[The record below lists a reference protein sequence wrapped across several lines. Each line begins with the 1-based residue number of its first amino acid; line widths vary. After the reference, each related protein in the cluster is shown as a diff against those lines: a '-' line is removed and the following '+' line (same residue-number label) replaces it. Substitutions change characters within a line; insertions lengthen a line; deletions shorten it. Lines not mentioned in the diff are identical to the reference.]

1 MLFNS
6 YFFLLVFLPLVIAG
20 FYGLGRAFGQ
30 TGGLVWLIA
39 ASLVFYASWELSYL
53 WLLLASMA
61 FNYTA
66 AACIRQMPSYKKQVV
81 WIAVLANVTLLFY
94 FKLVI
99 AVFADNGAAFSTTHH
114 LLIPLGISFIIF
126 QQIAFLV
133 DTYKGRFKAYGPLE
147 YGLFIVFFPQL
158 IMGPIVH
165 FRELLP
171 QLRSDR
177 LLRWSADNFSVGL
190 SIFIVGLFKKV
201 VLADS
206 IAPFVDGVYASVA
219 EGQAIASVDAWTA
232 ALGFTLQIYFDFSA
246 YADMA
251 IGLARMLNINL
262 PLNFDAP
269 YRAVDRFDYWRR
281 WHISFGAFMRQYVFF
296 PLARAKR
303 FRVGQ
308 VGALALTTLLSGF
321 WHGLGATFIVWG
333 ALQSLLMLG
342 VHYRGTIA
350 RKLGLNAQ
358 HRRFPW
364 LSMLTTFLITVLLG
378 VLFRSSDLQ
387 VAFGVYEQMIT
398 AIQTVLSGN
407 FSALYHDVNRQL
419 DHMALLNLA
428 LMMLVVWAMPST
440 HRLFANYWT
449 ALDQRT
455 ARPEKTTPDLLPLLL
470 IGQFSLNRAWAMVVA
485 AMLCGALIFMS
496 GSSRFIYYQF

>member
-20 FYGLGRAFGQ
+20 FFGLGRVFGP
-30 TGGLVWLIA
+30 TVGLLWLILV
-39 ASLVFYASWELSYL
+39 SLVFYASWEVSYL
-53 WLLLASMA
+53 GLLLASMA
-61 FNYTA
+61 FNYAA
-66 AACIRQMPSYKKQVV
+66 AACIRQAPRYRKLCL
-81 WIAVLANVTLLFY
+81 WIAVLANVSLLFY

-114 LLIPLGISFIIF
+114 LLIPLGISFITF

-133 DTYKGRFKAYGPLE
+133 DTYKGRFKAYSPLE
-147 YGLFIVFFPQL
+147 YVLFIVFFPQL
-158 IMGPIVH
+158 VMGPIVH

-177 LLRWSADNFSVGL
+177 LLRWSADNFSIGL

-206 IAPFVDGVYASVA
+206 IAPFVDGVYSSVA

-281 WHISFGAFMRQYVFF
+281 WHISFGAFMRQYVFY

-303 FRVGQ
+303 FRVGH

-342 VHYRGTIA
+342 VHYRGLLA
-350 RKLGLNAQ
+350 RKLGLSASGSISQ
-358 HRRFPW
+358 WP
-364 LSMLTTFLITVLLG
+364 SMLLTFLITILLG
-378 VLFRSSDLQ
+378 VLFRSGDLQ
-387 VAFGVYEQMIT
+387 VAFGMYERMIV
-398 AIQTVLSGN
+398 AAQTVLGGN
-407 FSALYHDVNRQL
+407 IAALYHDVGRQL
-419 DHMALLNLA
+419 DHMVILNLA
-428 LMMLVVWAMPST
+428 VMMLVVWAMPST
-440 HRLFANYWT
+440 HRLFANHWT

-455 ARPEKTTPDLLPLLL
+455 ARPKKTAPDLLPLVS
-470 IGQFSLNRAWAMVVA
+470 ISHFKLNRAWAMVLA
-485 AMLCGALIFMS
+485 AMLCCALIFMS

>member
-6 YFFLLVFLPLVIAG
+6 YLFLLIFLPLVIAG
-20 FYGLGRAFGQ
+20 FYGTARAFGRH
-30 TGGLVWLIA
+30 GGLLWLIV

-53 WLLLASMA
+53 WLLLASLV
-61 FNYTA
+61 FNYA
-66 AACIRQMPSYKKQVV
+66 AATAIRRAPDYSKPLL
-81 WIAVLANVTLLFY
+81 WIAILANVSLLFY

-99 AVFADNGAAFSTTHH
+99 AVVADNGAAFSTTHH
-114 LLIPLGISFIIF
+114 LLIPLGISFITF

-133 DTYKGRFKAYGPLE
+133 DTYKGRLKEGSALE
-147 YGLFIVFFPQL
+147 YVLFITFFPQL

-165 FRELLP
+165 FRELQP
-171 QLRSDR
+171 QFRSPG
-177 LLRWSADNFSVGL
+177 LLRWNADNLSIGM

-206 IAPFVDGVYASVA
+206 IAPFVDGVYGSVA
-219 EGQAIASVDAWTA
+219 QGEAIAPVDAWAA

-251 IGLARMLNINL
+251 IGLARMFNINL
-262 PLNFDAP
+262 PVNFDAP

-342 VHYRGTIA
+342 VHYRGVIA
-350 RKLGLNAQ
+350 RKLG
-358 HRRFPW
+358 RPVPRKGFPW
-364 LSMLTTFLITVLLG
+364 FSMLLTFFITVLLG

-387 VAFGVYEQMIT
+387 VAFGIYEQMMI
-398 AIQTVLSGN
+398 ALQTV
-407 FSALYHDVNRQL
+407 FSEGIPALYHDIDRRFDRWTLFNIVV
-419 DHMALLNLA
+419 
-428 LMMLVVWAMPST
+428 MMLIVWGMPST
-440 HRLFANYWT
+440 RRLFADHWT
-449 ALDQRT
+449 ALDQRSGTTENT
-455 ARPEKTTPDLLPLLL
+455 APDLLPWLRHQAFALDA
-470 IGQFSLNRAWAMVVA
+470 RCAVVIA
-485 AMLCGALIFMS
+485 AMLCASLVFMS